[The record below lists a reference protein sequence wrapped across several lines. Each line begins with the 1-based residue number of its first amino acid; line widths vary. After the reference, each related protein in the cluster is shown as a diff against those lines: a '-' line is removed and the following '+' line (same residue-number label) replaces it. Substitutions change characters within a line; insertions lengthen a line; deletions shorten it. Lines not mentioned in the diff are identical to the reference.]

1 MPSKAKLKGLALFL
15 AGFLAAVVMMYGL
28 FVNQA
33 AEAGNSC
40 AKTDLKA
47 HGYNGNLEG
56 PVYNVYYDIPACHLK
71 SGFKATEAWL
81 RGGNMVGV
89 KYEKQ

>member
-1 MPSKAKLKGLALFL
+1 MLGKAKLKGLALFM

-33 AEAGNSC
+33 AEASDSC
-40 AKTDLKA
+40 HEAGLNA

-56 PVYNVYYDIPACHLK
+56 PIYSIFYNLPACHLK
-71 SGFKATEAWL
+71 RGFKATGVWL
-81 RGGNMVGV
+81 SGGNIVGV